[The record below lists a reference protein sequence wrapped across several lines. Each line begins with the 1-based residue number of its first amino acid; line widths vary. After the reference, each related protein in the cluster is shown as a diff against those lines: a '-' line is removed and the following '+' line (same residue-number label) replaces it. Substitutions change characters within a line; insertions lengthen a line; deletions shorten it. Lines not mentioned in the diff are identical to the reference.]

1 MLIMSHPFE
10 EEITGDDDE
19 QIANLPLKKHV
30 DQDTS
35 RMVYFS
41 GAFNEAKACN
51 IISHLLALDAV
62 DPTRDIVMYIDS
74 YGGVV
79 DSFIAIHDAIKMLRC
94 NLVTVC
100 IGKAMSCAAMLLM
113 TGTAGKRFIT
123 PNSRIL
129 LHQITTIHYGKTT
142 DLVNEM
148 KETKRQQKLLESM
161 IIKYTKIKRA
171 DLKKILEYDS
181 YFSAQQALKMGV
193 VDCIIKHP
201 DNLYSKINTVGNNNQ
216 IEQQITQIINNIK
229 N

>member
-1 MLIMSHPFE
+1 MLIMNHPFE
-10 EEITGDDDE
+10 EEFDDE
-19 QIANLPLKKHV
+19 PGDQVLHAPLKKGI

-35 RMVYFS
+35 RLVYFS
-41 GAFNEAKACN
+41 GAFNETKACN
-51 IISHLLALDAV
+51 IISHLLALDTA
-62 DPTRDIVMYIDS
+62 DPTKDIVMYIDS

-113 TGTAGKRFIT
+113 TGTKGRRFIT

-161 IIKYTKIKRA
+161 IIKYTKIKRS

-181 YFSAQQALKMGV
+181 YFSSQQALKMGV
-193 VDCIIKHP
+193 VDYIIKKP
-201 DNLYSKINTVGNNNQ
+201 EDLYSRINTIGDNNYSNLE
-216 IEQQITQIINNIK
+216 IAQIINNIK